1 MQPLCLAVVFITLS
15 YQFSCGVVHPCGC
28 NFPFLLILTA
38 THDHGT
44 VKTRQI
50 GYAAQALVANQS
62 TIIFEPHSEKQSSPR
77 TLLTVLGLG
86 GLKSHRPLSY
96 HMHSSLGYIASLT
109 GSCGILFSGCSS
121 SNAVV
126 LSPHLPQLKKEK
138 YSPHQPKGGISDVI
152 ASFRL

>member
-1 MQPLCLAVVFITLS
+1 MQKHIHNRGFFSFLFLSCNLCVFITLS
-15 YQFSCGVVHPCGC
+15 YQLSCGVVHPCGC

-44 VKTRQI
+44 EKTRQI

-86 GLKSHRPLSY
+86 GLSGKKPPSFVLPHAFQPWL
-96 HMHSSLGYIASLT
+96 HSEFDRFLRYFI
-109 GSCGILFSGCSS
+109 
-121 SNAVV
+121 
-126 LSPHLPQLKKEK
+126 
-138 YSPHQPKGGISDVI
+138 
-152 ASFRL
+152 